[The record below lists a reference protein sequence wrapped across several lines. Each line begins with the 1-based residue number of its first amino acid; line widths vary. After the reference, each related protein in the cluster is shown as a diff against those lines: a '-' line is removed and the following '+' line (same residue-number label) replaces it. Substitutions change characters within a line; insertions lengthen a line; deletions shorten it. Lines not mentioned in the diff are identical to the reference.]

1 MLHSKN
7 AHMFSFFK
15 KAPPAPVPPSPEV
28 PTPGVAAPTPTAA
41 DTSAAPPTAEGRQ
54 GWLARLRA
62 GLGKTAKGI
71 SSVFGGSRIDEAL
84 FEDLE
89 AALLMAD
96 AGVAAT
102 ETLIAALRRNAKDT
116 QAETPPQ
123 LKALLVDGLTQLLLP
138 LQKPLSLGAQ
148 TPTVIMVA
156 GVNGAGKTTSIGKL
170 THRLADEGATVLL
183 AAADTFR
190 AAAIDQLQ
198 IWGERSGVPVIAG
211 APNSDPGAVVYDA
224 VQASFNRK
232 ADLLIVDTA
241 GRLHTKHNLMQE
253 LKKLRNVVSRSVHD
267 APHQTLLVIDAT
279 NGQNAINQAKG
290 FAEAVGVTGVILTKL
305 DGTPKGG
312 VTFAIVNELGIPIR
326 YIGTGEKAGDLQ
338 EFDPVAF
345 VANLF
350 DDPHETPGS
359 KE

>member
-1 MLHSKN
+1 M
-7 AHMFSFFK
+7 
-15 KAPPAPVPPSPEV
+15 PSLRETLARTRNSILGRIQTV
-28 PTPGVAAPTPTAA
+28 LGQADISDETWDDLESLLLQSDIGAPTTEKLLTNLRKRAA
-41 DTSAAPPTAEGRQ
+41 AEGIVK
-54 GWLARLRA
+54 ASALR
-62 GLGKTAKGI
+62 GVLR
-71 SSVFGGSRIDEAL
+71 SELV
-84 FEDLE
+84 
-89 AALLMAD
+89 ALLGPKATPVHD
-96 AGVAAT
+96 A
-102 ETLIAALRRNAKDT
+102 K
-116 QAETPPQ
+116 
-123 LKALLVDGLTQLLLP
+123 LLLE
-138 LQKPLSLGAQ
+138 
-148 TPTVIMVA
+148 VIMVV
-156 GVNGAGKTTSIGKL
+156 GVNGSGKTTSIAKL
-170 THRLADEGATVLL
+170 CHLYLRHGRKIVL

-253 LKKLRNVVSRSVHD
+253 LKKLRNVLSRSVHD
-267 APHQTLLVIDAT
+267 APHQTLLVIDAA

-326 YIGTGEKAGDLQ
+326 YIGTGEKMTDLQ
-338 EFDPVAF
+338 EFDPEAF

-350 DDPHETPGS
+350 DE